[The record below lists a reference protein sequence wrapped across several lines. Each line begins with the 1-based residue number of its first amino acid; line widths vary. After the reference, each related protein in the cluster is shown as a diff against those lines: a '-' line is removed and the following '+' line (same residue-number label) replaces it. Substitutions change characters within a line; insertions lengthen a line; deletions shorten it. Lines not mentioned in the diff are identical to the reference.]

1 VKLAARL
8 CLLVVACHASPPAWA
23 QSAAGN
29 YPNKPVRLVVPFSAG
44 ASTDIVARLLGG
56 KLAETWGQQ
65 FIADNRPGAAGALG
79 AEAVARATP
88 DGYTLMVTNPGPSI
102 NNILLKSRPLYTFA
116 DFAPVIYIASAPII
130 AVANPKF
137 PPNDVKELVAYARA
151 NPGKVTWGS
160 SGPGSNPHAGLE
172 TLKAVTGVNITHVPY
187 KGTAGYMPDLLS
199 GRVEFMFAPMA
210 NVLQQAQSGKLRAL
224 AVTSSKRVAA
234 LPELPTV
241 MEEGVPGYQAMSW
254 YLLLAPAKTPAPIVG
269 KLAVETT
276 KLLKLPEVQKRMA
289 REGADAA
296 GGTAAEALRF
306 LQDETALWGKVI
318 RSANIKAE

>member
-1 VKLAARL
+1 MRAPYWGL
-8 CLLVVACHASPPAWA
+8 AWA
-23 QSAAGN
+23 VLLPAQAAMAAQTARVEG
-29 YPNKPVRLVVPFSAG
+29 YPAKPIRVIVPFPAG
-44 ASTDIVARLLGG
+44 GGADLIARVVTQ
-56 KLAETWGQQ
+56 KLTEGWGQQ
-65 FIADNRPGAAGALG
+65 VVVDNRAGAGTIIG
-79 AEAVARATP
+79 AEIAARATP
-88 DGYTLMVTNPGPSI
+88 DGYTLIMVNPAHAINPALRNLPFDSIRDFTPVSLIATQAGLLVVHPSLPAHSVREFI
-102 NNILLKSRPLYTFA
+102 ALARAKPQALRY
-116 DFAPVIYIASAPII
+116 ASAGVGS
-130 AVANPKF
+130 VAHLAAELF
-137 PPNDVKELVAYARA
+137 ASITSVKV
-151 NPGKVTWGS
+151 
-160 SGPGSNPHAGLE
+160 
-172 TLKAVTGVNITHVPY
+172 THVPY

-254 YLLLAPAKTPAPIVG
+254 YLLLAPAKTPAAIVG

-276 KLLKLPEVQKRMA
+276 KLLKFPEVQKRMA